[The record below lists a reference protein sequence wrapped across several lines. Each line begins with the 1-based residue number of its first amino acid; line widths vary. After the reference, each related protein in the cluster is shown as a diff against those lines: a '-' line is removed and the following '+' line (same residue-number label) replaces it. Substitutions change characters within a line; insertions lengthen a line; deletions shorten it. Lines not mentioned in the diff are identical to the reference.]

1 MEMGNV
7 ANCKIPIGKANGR
20 IREFG
25 AFQPVCCDA
34 VRVEAIPESSKGI
47 LLALEA
53 GLTEF
58 DLDRFLNAW
67 NLLETPRAGAPGA
80 P

>member
-1 MEMGNV
+1 MEMGNT
-7 ANCKIPIGKANGR
+7 ANCKIPIGKANPR
-20 IREFG
+20 FHDFG
-25 AFQPVCCDA
+25 EFQPARWDA

-58 DLDRFLNAW
+58 DVDQFLGAW
-67 NLLETPRAGAPGA
+67 NLLENLRARRTG
-80 P
+80 